1 MERSQLIYVVT
12 VAECG
17 SVTRAAEKLHLSQ
30 PSLSNQIIHLE
41 QELVIALFAR
51 VRKRV
56 HLTEAGEVF
65 VRHAQRIL
73 NDMQALAERMED
85 YAANR
90 SGRVRIGALPIMC
103 ALHIPELIGGFH
115 SEYPSITLTLQERG
129 SAELLQ
135 ALEQSEI
142 DVAFAI
148 LNPSEPAVGQVHSLP
163 LLQSEICAAVHVDN
177 PLARRDAIE
186 LEQLADQTLIT
197 PNQDFNLSGIILSHL
212 SSLGISC
219 QVQNICSQIDSCLA
233 LVNKNMG
240 ISFCSRASADYYR
253 YPNVVSVSIKPAISR
268 TVYLVYKKD
277 LAFYPSLQHFVRF
290 AAEFWKTNVIL

>member
-1 MERSQLIYVVT
+1 M
-12 VAECG
+12 
-17 SVTRAAEKLHLSQ
+17 
-30 PSLSNQIIHLE
+30 
-41 QELVIALFAR
+41 
-51 VRKRV
+51 
-56 HLTEAGEVF
+56 
-65 VRHAQRIL
+65 
-73 NDMQALAERMED
+73 
-85 YAANR
+85 
-90 SGRVRIGALPIMC
+90 
-103 ALHIPELIGGFH
+103 
-115 SEYPSITLTLQERG
+115 QERG

-177 PLARRDAIE
+177 PLACRDAIE

-253 YPNVVSVSIKPAISR
+253 YPNVVSVSIKPVISR

-290 AAEFWKTNVIL
+290 AAEFWRTNVIL

>member
-1 MERSQLIYVVT
+1 MSVWKCPV
-12 VAECG
+12 CG
-17 SVTRAAEKLHLSQ
+17 SFMQHRGRAWSCSQ
-30 PSLSNQIIHLE
+30 GHSFDMAKSGYVNLLPANRKHAKNPGDNA
-41 QELVIALFAR
+41 VMMRA
-51 VRKRV
+51 RKRF
-56 HLTEAGEVF
+56 LDAG
-65 VRHAQRIL
+65 H
-73 NDMQALAERMED
+73 
-85 YAANR
+85 YA
-90 SGRVRIGALPIMC
+90 P
-103 ALHIPELIGGFH
+103 
-115 SEYPSITLTLQERG
+115 
-129 SAELLQ
+129 LLQ

>member
-41 QELVIALFAR
+41 QELGIALFAR

-148 LNPSEPAVGQVHSLP
+148 LNPSEPAVRHMCCRSCGQSPGLP
-163 LLQSEICAAVHVDN
+163 RRDRTGAAGGPDVDHAQSGLQPVWDN
-177 PLARRDAIE
+177 PVPFV
-186 LEQLADQTLIT
+186 Q
-197 PNQDFNLSGIILSHL
+197 PGDFLPG
-212 SSLGISC
+212 
-219 QVQNICSQIDSCLA
+219 
-233 LVNKNMG
+233 
-240 ISFCSRASADYYR
+240 
-253 YPNVVSVSIKPAISR
+253 
-268 TVYLVYKKD
+268 TEYLQPDRLLFGAGK
-277 LAFYPSLQHFVRF
+277 
-290 AAEFWKTNVIL
+290 

>member
-41 QELVIALFAR
+41 QELGIALFAR

-177 PLARRDAIE
+177 PLARRDAI
-186 LEQLADQTLIT
+186 
-197 PNQDFNLSGIILSHL
+197 
-212 SSLGISC
+212 
-219 QVQNICSQIDSCLA
+219 
-233 LVNKNMG
+233 
-240 ISFCSRASADYYR
+240 
-253 YPNVVSVSIKPAISR
+253 
-268 TVYLVYKKD
+268 
-277 LAFYPSLQHFVRF
+277 
-290 AAEFWKTNVIL
+290 

>member
-41 QELVIALFAR
+41 QELGIALFAR

-148 LNPSEPAVGQVHSLP
+148 LN
-163 LLQSEICAAVHVDN
+163 QSEICAAVHVDN

>member
-41 QELVIALFAR
+41 QELGIALFAR

-148 LNPSEPAVGQVHSLP
+148 LNPSEPAVGQCTAFHCSSRRYVLP
-163 LLQSEICAAVHVDN
+163 FMWTI
-177 PLARRDAIE
+177 PW
-186 LEQLADQTLIT
+186 
-197 PNQDFNLSGIILSHL
+197 
-212 SSLGISC
+212 
-219 QVQNICSQIDSCLA
+219 
-233 LVNKNMG
+233 
-240 ISFCSRASADYYR
+240 
-253 YPNVVSVSIKPAISR
+253 PAGTR
-268 TVYLVYKKD
+268 
-277 LAFYPSLQHFVRF
+277 
-290 AAEFWKTNVIL
+290 

>member
-41 QELVIALFAR
+41 QELGIALFAR

-90 SGRVRIGALPIMC
+90 SGEVRSCSRRWNRVRLMWRLPFLTPRSRQLDRCTAFRCSSRRYVLPFMWT
-103 ALHIPELIGGFH
+103 IPW
-115 SEYPSITLTLQERG
+115 P
-129 SAELLQ
+129 AET
-135 ALEQSEI
+135 
-142 DVAFAI
+142 
-148 LNPSEPAVGQVHSLP
+148 
-163 LLQSEICAAVHVDN
+163 
-177 PLARRDAIE
+177 R
-186 LEQLADQTLIT
+186 
-197 PNQDFNLSGIILSHL
+197 
-212 SSLGISC
+212 
-219 QVQNICSQIDSCLA
+219 
-233 LVNKNMG
+233 
-240 ISFCSRASADYYR
+240 
-253 YPNVVSVSIKPAISR
+253 
-268 TVYLVYKKD
+268 
-277 LAFYPSLQHFVRF
+277 
-290 AAEFWKTNVIL
+290 

>member
-41 QELVIALFAR
+41 QELGIALFAR

-90 SGRVRIGALPIMC
+90 SGRWGAANYVRAPYPGA
-103 ALHIPELIGGFH
+103 
-115 SEYPSITLTLQERG
+115 
-129 SAELLQ
+129 
-135 ALEQSEI
+135 
-142 DVAFAI
+142 D
-148 LNPSEPAVGQVHSLP
+148 
-163 LLQSEICAAVHVDN
+163 
-177 PLARRDAIE
+177 RR
-186 LEQLADQTLIT
+186 
-197 PNQDFNLSGIILSHL
+197 LS
-212 SSLGISC
+212 
-219 QVQNICSQIDSCLA
+219 Q
-233 LVNKNMG
+233 
-240 ISFCSRASADYYR
+240 
-253 YPNVVSVSIKPAISR
+253 
-268 TVYLVYKKD
+268 
-277 LAFYPSLQHFVRF
+277 
-290 AAEFWKTNVIL
+290 